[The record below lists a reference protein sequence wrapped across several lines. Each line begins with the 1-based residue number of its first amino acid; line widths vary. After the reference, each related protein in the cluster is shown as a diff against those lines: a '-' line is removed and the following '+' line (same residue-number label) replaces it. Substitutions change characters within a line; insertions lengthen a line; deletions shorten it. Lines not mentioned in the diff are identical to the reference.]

1 MTQPEKVDL
10 LLKGGTLVTMDSQRR
25 MIENGALA
33 VRDNKIFMVGS
44 AKEVLPKVEAQKTL
58 DVSGQV
64 VTPGFINAHGHWAM
78 TLFRGMVDDRPLEA
92 WLSRVWKMELAFT
105 SPKNVVAGA
114 QLAMAEM
121 IRSGTTC
128 AADMYWQFRH
138 STEAALQANFRLVNG
153 PTFAEIKGFGS
164 RPLSTP
170 KNAHE
175 FINRYKDQPLVVL
188 CVQVHAAY
196 TASLQLMEEA
206 RRIAEESGAVFI
218 THASESRAEVENV
231 RKMYGKTPIEVL
243 QSVGLLGGRTLLA
256 HCVHLSDEEIQLL
269 AETKTS
275 VAHCPSSN
283 LKLSS
288 GVARV
293 AEMLKA
299 GVNVALGTDGPAS
312 NNDLDMLHE
321 AQLAALV
328 QKGVSGDPT
337 VLPAEGVFAMMTIN
351 GARAIGAAERL
362 GSLEAG
368 KLADITVLDFN
379 AAHLTPCYDIYSHLI
394 YAARASDVRH
404 VIINGK
410 LVMEDRNLLTLDEQA
425 IQQQVR
431 QIAERIKR
439 SLNILGMSTR

>member
-1 MTQPEKVDL
+1 MTQPEKVDF
-10 LLKGGTLVTMDSQRR
+10 LLKGGTLVTMDGQRR
-25 MIENGALA
+25 VIENGAIA
-33 VRDNKIFMVGS
+33 IRDGTIFKIG
-44 AKEVLPKVEAQKTL
+44 AAREVLPKVEAQKVL
-58 DVSGQV
+58 DVSNQV
-64 VTPGFINAHGHWAM
+64 VTPGFINTHGHWAM

-92 WLSRVWKMELAFT
+92 WLSRVWKMELLFT
-105 SPKNVVAGA
+105 SPQNVVAGA
-114 QLAMAEM
+114 QLAMVEM

-138 STEAALQANFRLVNG
+138 STEAACRANFRVVNG

-170 KNAHE
+170 RNAHE
-175 FINRYKDQPLVVL
+175 FIERYKDNPLVHL
-188 CVQVHAAY
+188 CVQVHATY
-196 TASLQLMEEA
+196 TASQHLMEEA
-206 RRIAEESGAVFI
+206 RRIAAENNATFI

-243 QSVGLLGGRTLLA
+243 QSIGLLGERTLLA

-269 AETKTS
+269 AESGTS

-288 GVARV
+288 GIARV
-293 AEMLKA
+293 AEMVKA
-299 GVNVALGTDGPAS
+299 GVNVTIGTDGPAS
-312 NNDLDMLHE
+312 NNDLDLLHE

-337 VLPAEGVFAMMTIN
+337 VLPAEEVFAMMTIN
-351 GARAIGAAERL
+351 GARAIGAADRL

-379 AAHLTPCYDIYSHLI
+379 APHLTPCYDIYSHLI
-394 YAARASDVRH
+394 YAAHASDVRH
-404 VIINGK
+404 VFIHGK
-410 LVMEDRNLLTLDEQA
+410 PVMEDRRLLTLDEEA
-425 IQQQVR
+425 IKEQVKHV
-431 QIAERIKR
+431 AGRIKR
-439 SLNILGMSTR
+439 SLKALGMSTL

>member
-175 FINRYKDQPLVVL
+175 FINRYKDEPLVVL

-196 TASLQLMEEA
+196 TASLHLMEEA

-243 QSVGLLGGRTLLA
+243 QSVGLLGGHTLLA
-256 HCVHLSDEEIQLL
+256 HCVHLNDEEIQLL
-269 AETKTS
+269 AETKNLRRPLPLLQPQA
-275 VAHCPSSN
+275 VLRHC
-283 LKLSS
+283 
-288 GVARV
+288 
-293 AEMLKA
+293 A
-299 GVNVALGTDGPAS
+299 GGGDAQSRRQRRFGDGWTRQQQRFGHAP
-312 NNDLDMLHE
+312 
-321 AQLAALV
+321 
-328 QKGVSGDPT
+328 
-337 VLPAEGVFAMMTIN
+337 
-351 GARAIGAAERL
+351 RGAARRP
-362 GSLEAG
+362 GAKRRQRRPHRPARRRSLRHDDHQRRQSYRSG
-368 KLADITVLDFN
+368 G
-379 AAHLTPCYDIYSHLI
+379 
-394 YAARASDVRH
+394 AARFAGSGQAGGHHRAGLQRGAPDPLLRH
-404 VIINGK
+404 
-410 LVMEDRNLLTLDEQA
+410 LLAPDLRRPRFGCAARDHQ
-425 IQQQVR
+425 R
-431 QIAERIKR
+431 QTGHGRPQSAHA
-439 SLNILGMSTR
+439 G